1 MKKFEIMTLLGLL
14 VVSMC
19 SFPLLAGAAYP
30 EKELTIV
37 VPHSPGGGTDT
48 TTRFLAKVMEK
59 YVDVP
64 IVVINKTGAG
74 GAVGMAFAANSK
86 PDGYTVGVPTVE
98 VTMLPHLG
106 LAPFTIDDFAP
117 AALVTNIPAAVAV
130 NVDSEFQTFQELIDY
145 AKANPMKIRTGNSG
159 TGAIWHMVA
168 LGIEDAT
175 GAKFT
180 HVPFDGGAPAATAL
194 LGGHIEMVTIGQG
207 EVFPHY
213 EAGKMRALAV
223 TSMKP
228 LENYPGVPTLQE
240 LGVDI
245 PPLGGWISLA
255 FPAETDPEI
264 VQTFSDLVKKA
275 MEDPEFQ
282 EFLEKR
288 AYTNDYMDPAGTK
301 EFWKQQSDFFKNLID
316 KLGMR
321 KN

>member
-1 MKKFEIMTLLGLL
+1 MKKFIVMSLCSIIVLLLSVTVL
-14 VVSMC
+14 
-19 SFPLLAGAAYP
+19 FAAYP
-30 EKELTIV
+30 EKEITIV

-64 IVVINKTGAG
+64 VVVINKTGAG
-74 GAVGMAFAANSK
+74 GAVGMAYAINQKA
-86 PDGYTVGVPTVE
+86 DGYTVAVPTVE

-117 AALVTNIPAAVAV
+117 AALVTNIPSAVAV
-130 NVDSEFQTFQELIDY
+130 NADSEFRTFDELIDY
-145 AKANPMKIRTGNSG
+145 AKANPGKVRTGNSG
-159 TGAIWHMVA
+159 TGAIWNMVA
-168 LGIEDAT
+168 LGIEDLT
-175 GAKFT
+175 GVKFT

-207 EVFPHY
+207 EVYPHY

-228 LENYPGVPTLQE
+228 LSNYPGVPTLQE

-255 FPAETDPEI
+255 FPAKTDPE
-264 VQTFSDLVKKA
+264 VVKAFSALVKQA
-275 MEDPEFQ
+275 MDDPEFG

-288 AYTNDYMDPAGTK
+288 AYTNDYMDPAATT
-301 EFWKQQSDFFKNLID
+301 EFWKGQNTFFKNLIE
-316 KLGMR
+316 KLGLK